1 MDVKIIKNNKLRKL
15 LKKGPNIRELQSIN
29 LSEALSE
36 RNKEISSSIENM
48 TTKSKIDIELFRNWK
63 VKSLAKIQ
71 EKIIKLKQKVKPKG
85 VKSVLNNP
93 EFKIYLEQLSCQ
105 FFIVAIDKASNN
117 FACFCKKYYMTKPL
131 HENSINGGTPN
142 KT

>member
-1 MDVKIIKNNKLRKL
+1 
-15 LKKGPNIRELQSIN
+15 
-29 LSEALSE
+29 
-36 RNKEISSSIENM
+36 M

-85 VKSVLNNP
+85 AKSVLNNP

-142 KT
+142 KTQYQALINKEEIVNVNDNYCKKLDIDVKGSGKTLPIM